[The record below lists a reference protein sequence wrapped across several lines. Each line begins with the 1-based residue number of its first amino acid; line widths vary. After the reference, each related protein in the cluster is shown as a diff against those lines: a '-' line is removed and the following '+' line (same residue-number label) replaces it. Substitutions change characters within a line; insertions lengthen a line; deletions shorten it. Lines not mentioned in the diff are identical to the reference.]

1 MLNYFN
7 NAATSFPKPNV
18 IEKSVADFFK
28 NPPVNS
34 SRSCNCIKKENDVDV
49 VCKKKL
55 RDFLN
60 ISDDYEL
67 ILTPGA
73 TYSANIAI
81 NAISKKLDK
90 PILISNSWCHNC
102 IMRNH
107 FARIGTTPILL
118 DDFKDIHNTI
128 HDNNYYIAIT
138 HQNNVDGNIIDDET
152 IIDIISKCSK
162 YNIPVILDITQ
173 SIGSHPIN
181 ISKYNYENL
190 FVFASLHKNM
200 YSVPGIGF
208 LTVPKQY
215 TDYKLIYGGGGGVDS
230 INYKDTKSFEVGTPN
245 ELAMASAIAGIDYIN
260 KIGMSKISLTKE
272 ILCNYFQKLW
282 CSNITCMNN
291 TFKLNKCYPKSG
303 IISLSPLYTQKC
315 YEIVQDLTTKNNI
328 ICRYGLHCSPLY
340 HFNILKC
347 NSTLRFSFGHFN
359 TKLEIDYLF
368 EAFST
373 LF

>member
-55 RDFLN
+55 RDFLS

-173 SIGSHPIN
+173 SIGSHPI
-181 ISKYNYENL
+181 
-190 FVFASLHKNM
+190 
-200 YSVPGIGF
+200 
-208 LTVPKQY
+208 
-215 TDYKLIYGGGGGVDS
+215 D
-230 INYKDTKSFEVGTPN
+230 
-245 ELAMASAIAGIDYIN
+245 
-260 KIGMSKISLTKE
+260 
-272 ILCNYFQKLW
+272 
-282 CSNITCMNN
+282 
-291 TFKLNKCYPKSG
+291 
-303 IISLSPLYTQKC
+303 
-315 YEIVQDLTTKNNI
+315 
-328 ICRYGLHCSPLY
+328 
-340 HFNILKC
+340 
-347 NSTLRFSFGHFN
+347 
-359 TKLEIDYLF
+359 
-368 EAFST
+368 
-373 LF
+373 